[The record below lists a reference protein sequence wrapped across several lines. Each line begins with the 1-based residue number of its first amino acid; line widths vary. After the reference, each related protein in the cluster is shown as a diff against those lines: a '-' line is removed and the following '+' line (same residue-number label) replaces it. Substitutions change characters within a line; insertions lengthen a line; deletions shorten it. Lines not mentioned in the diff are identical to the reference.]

1 MVYILETEI
10 SNTKKIRKSLIGI
23 YGLGKNNSKLIC
35 KQLGLAK
42 NVCISDLSRFHINK
56 LIQHID
62 NSKTPVTSNL
72 KKIKSL
78 SKKKLVDIKSI
89 RGLRRLR
96 GLPVRGQRTHTNAR
110 NARS

>member
-10 SNTKKIRKSLIGI
+10 SNIKKIRKSLIGI

-72 KKIKSL
+72 KKNQKFIE
-78 SKKKLVDIKSI
+78 KKISRDKIYK
-89 RGLRRLR
+89 RLTSVTR
-96 GLPVRGQRTHTNAR
+96 FTRAR
-110 NARS
+110 PTYSH